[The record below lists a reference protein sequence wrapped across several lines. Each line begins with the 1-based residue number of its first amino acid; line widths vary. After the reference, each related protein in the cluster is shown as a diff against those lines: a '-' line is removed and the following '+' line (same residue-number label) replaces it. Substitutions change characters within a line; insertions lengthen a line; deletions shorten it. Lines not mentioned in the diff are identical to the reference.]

1 MKKIVKAKKKKSKLP
16 KFIFMLIL
24 LVAATAGAFHYIP
37 EFKQFVIKES
47 KKLNIPA
54 LKNLD
59 LPQIDKLNLP
69 PKIKKYVKEVPILK
83 TYPLIEAVKKG
94 NCKNLKKIIEAG
106 AKINDQ
112 DEHGMTA
119 LMTAISLNKED
130 CVEKVLRYGPSF
142 YLEDKVKRNAIF
154 FARNTSSEKIQELIL
169 KNLRFSEKGI
179 YYCAKKLNPM
189 LSKPNLTNSKKYCAC
204 ILNTIPKKYKRKYK
218 KENIMS
224 CNNTPMHIPIPHQF
238 QDEM

>member
-83 TYPLIEAVKKG
+83 TYPLIEAVKKA
-94 NCKNLKKIIEAG
+94 NDNKDHITLLKSLIE
-106 AKINDQ
+106 
-112 DEHGMTA
+112 
-119 LMTAISLNKED
+119 
-130 CVEKVLRYGPSF
+130 
-142 YLEDKVKRNAIF
+142 RNI
-154 FARNTSSEKIQELIL
+154 
-169 KNLRFSEKGI
+169 
-179 YYCAKKLNPM
+179 
-189 LSKPNLTNSKKYCAC
+189 
-204 ILNTIPKKYKRKYK
+204 
-218 KENIMS
+218 
-224 CNNTPMHIPIPHQF
+224 
-238 QDEM
+238 